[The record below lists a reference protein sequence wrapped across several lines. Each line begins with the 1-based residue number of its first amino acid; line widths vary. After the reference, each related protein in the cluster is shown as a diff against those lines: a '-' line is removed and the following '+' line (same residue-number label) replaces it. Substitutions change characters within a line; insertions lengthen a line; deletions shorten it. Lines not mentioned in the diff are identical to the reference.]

1 MLKDKKVKQKSSL
14 SLKLLPW
21 SIWIFLA
28 LDLLFFGW
36 LFHRGTFTRSPV
48 GVIVTNSPAVYEVVS
63 PLVSSNQPTTSNTTP
78 EDARLNLIKEG
89 TDLLT
94 AGKNAAAAAKY
105 AEALK
110 LNSDD
115 EDAHF
120 NLGIALARSG
130 QVAEAKKHYEKALEI
145 VPDYAEVHN
154 NLGNLLLA
162 EGKIEEAITH
172 FQHVISTHPDN
183 ANAQN
188 NFGSALAR
196 QGKISE
202 AVLRFS
208 KAIELQRDHLN
219 ARVNLANAYIAQN
232 RHQEAVRE
240 LKTVLRINP
249 AYQPALQA
257 MARVTVKSGR

>member
-1 MLKDKKVKQKSSL
+1 MSS
-14 SLKLLPW
+14 
-21 SIWIFLA
+21 
-28 LDLLFFGW
+28 
-36 LFHRGTFTRSPV
+36 
-48 GVIVTNSPAVYEVVS
+48 
-63 PLVSSNQPTTSNTTP
+63 
-78 EDARLNLIKEG
+78 
-89 TDLLT
+89 
-94 AGKNAAAAAKY
+94 
-105 AEALK
+105 
-110 LNSDD
+110 
-115 EDAHF
+115 
-120 NLGIALARSG
+120 
-130 QVAEAKKHYEKALEI
+130 
-145 VPDYAEVHN
+145 
-154 NLGNLLLA
+154 
-162 EGKIEEAITH
+162 
-172 FQHVISTHPDN
+172 HPDN

-257 MARVTVKSGR
+257 MARATVKSGR